1 VNRLAT
7 RVSLPLTA
15 SGAATYKLSRAPSQ
29 RDTEAVVG
37 NADNRSSH
45 MQEPFINR
53 PSPPR
58 LRAPLG
64 VLLLALALALF
75 ATLAIDLVHH
85 GSITQADAQVSSW
98 LHARMQPDFT
108 RLMLALT
115 YLHSNTGIALMA
127 ATAAAVLVRR
137 RQEAWLPLL
146 ATSVGGGLLLNVL
159 VKHTFQRARPVWD
172 DALLT
177 LHTYSFPSGHT
188 AGATVWWGF
197 FTVLV
202 FTHRPTLPWRAATV
216 VMAIGMVSLTAL
228 SRVYLGVHYLSDV
241 LAAAAEG
248 CAWLVLCFMARTSSP
263 TRRAGEL

>member
-1 VNRLAT
+1 MKYPARKRPTWSEFARMILSNSEDGRTSPEAH
-7 RVSLPLTA
+7 S
-15 SGAATYKLSRAPSQ
+15 KLM
-29 RDTEAVVG
+29 RD
-37 NADNRSSH
+37 
-45 MQEPFINR
+45 R

-64 VLLLALALALF
+64 VLLLALALGLF
-75 ATLAIDLVHH
+75 ATLAADLLHQ
-85 GSITQADAQVSSW
+85 GTITQADAAVSSW
-98 LHARMQPDFT
+98 FRARMQPAFT
-108 RLMLALT
+108 QLMLTLT

-202 FTHRPTLPWRAATV
+202 FTHRPTLPWRAATA

-248 CAWLVLCFMARTSSP
+248 CAWLVLCFMARTSRP